1 MIEFFPGLRSLR
13 AFDAAARHLN
23 FTRAAQEINV
33 TPAAISHQIK
43 ELEEQIGAELFTRT
57 SRTMRLTRAGEV
69 LYTAAR
75 DSLETL
81 NQALYRIKRLEN
93 RKQLKVSAPPSLAA
107 KWLVPRLD
115 EFLATQPGA
124 DVRLDVSHA
133 VVDFDREDIDVAI
146 RFGEGKYP
154 GLRADLLFQDFVF
167 PVCSP
172 SIITKEKPLRTPRDL
187 LKHTL
192 IHLDWDAQPGLSWP
206 NWSMWMKAAG
216 VSEFDDKAGL
226 HFRQTSFAVQAAI
239 DGMGV
244 ALGDSNLVA
253 DDLAAG
259 RLVKPFELS
268 IKAPRQFAY
277 HVITRPD
284 PANSPMVEA
293 FRKWCLAEAKLTEHQ
308 AQTAVSTSV
317 PSQ

>member
-192 IHLDWDAQPGLSWP
+192 IHLDWDAQPGLTRP

-293 FRKWCLAEAKLTEHQ
+293 FRKWCLTEAKLTEHQ

>member
-1 MIEFFPGLRSLR
+1 
-13 AFDAAARHLN
+13 
-23 FTRAAQEINV
+23 
-33 TPAAISHQIK
+33 
-43 ELEEQIGAELFTRT
+43 LEEQLGAELLART
-57 SRTMRLTRAGEV
+57 SRTMRLTRAGEI
-69 LYTAAR
+69 LAIAAR

-81 NQALYRIKRLEN
+81 GQALFRIKRLEN

-133 VVDFDREDIDVAI
+133 IVDFDREDIDVAI

-154 GLRADLLFQDFVF
+154 GLESELLFQDFVF

-172 SIITKEKPLRTPRDL
+172 SIITREKPLRTPRDL
-187 LKHTL
+187 LRHTL

-206 NWSMWMKAAG
+206 NWTMWMKAAG
-216 VSEFDDKAGL
+216 IPDFDEKAGL

-268 IKAPRQFAY
+268 IRAPRQFAY
-277 HVITRPD
+277 YIINRPGD
-284 PANSPMVEA
+284 VTPMVEA
-293 FRKWCLAEAKLTEHQ
+293 FRKWCRAEAKITEGQ
-308 AQTAVSTSV
+308 AAKALSVAV
-317 PSQ
+317 PEIA

>member
-293 FRKWCLAEAKLTEHQ
+293 FRKWCLTEAKLTEHQ